1 MKNIFTPNNLASA
14 VKESSD
20 TSLAIWKNTC
30 SSVLGDPAIVTAP
43 LSAVTSK
50 SFAVPLCAFAVG
62 ATAVPKAV
70 LQESLSAI
78 ATPDKAQDTVPVFV
92 ESAVKNA

>member
-1 MKNIFTPNNLASA
+1 MASA
-14 VKESSD
+14 VKLSSD
-20 TSLAIWKNTC
+20 TSLVIWKNTC

-78 ATPDKAQDTVPVFV
+78 ATPAKAQDTVPVFV